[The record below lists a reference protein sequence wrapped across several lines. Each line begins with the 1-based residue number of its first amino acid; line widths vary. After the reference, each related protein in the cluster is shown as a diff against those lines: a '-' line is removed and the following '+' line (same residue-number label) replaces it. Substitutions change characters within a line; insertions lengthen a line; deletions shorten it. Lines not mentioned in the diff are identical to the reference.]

1 MNTFLLIN
9 AYISTWMLIPFG
21 IWWYISYAT
30 TPEPYKA
37 EVTVKMDEDGNYK
50 IITNENGKYTDSY
63 GNECHEDGT
72 IKKDNN

>member
-1 MNTFLLIN
+1 MNTFLIIGSAFSL
-9 AYISTWMLIPFG
+9 WMLIPWG
-21 IWWYISYAT
+21 ILWCIFNLFE
-30 TPEPYKA
+30 PESYKA